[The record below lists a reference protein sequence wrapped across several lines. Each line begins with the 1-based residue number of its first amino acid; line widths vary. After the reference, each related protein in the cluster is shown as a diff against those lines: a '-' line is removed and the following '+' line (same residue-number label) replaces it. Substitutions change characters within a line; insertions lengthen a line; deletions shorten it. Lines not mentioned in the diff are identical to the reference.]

1 VRGFSS
7 REAGGRGGAEPS
19 ASRARVVQRPTPPS
33 PDPARRL
40 RRPAAA
46 SGTDTLPAARGI
58 QGGPADLLIGD
69 GLHAMILRVLL
80 FLYFCRCAYTI
91 RLHAIEE
98 YGLVIHEFDPWF
110 NYRATE
116 YLAQHG
122 YEKFFKWYDY
132 MSWYPLGRPVGT
144 TIYPG
149 MQLTSVA
156 IWNVLNGLGIEI
168 SLNDVCCYVPAW
180 FGVLATIF
188 LTMLTYECSGSA
200 NGAVA
205 AAGIM
210 AVVPA
215 HIMRSV
221 GGGYDNE
228 SVAMTAM
235 CCTFYFWCRSLRG
248 DASWPIGIVAGIAY
262 IYMAAAWGGYI
273 FVVNMIGVHAIGLVF
288 LGRYSN
294 KLHHA
299 YTLFYIIGTIGA
311 PIPQGE
317 GAALVPL
324 VGPTAQV
331 VPAVGPD

>member
-1 VRGFSS
+1 M
-7 REAGGRGGAEPS
+7 
-19 ASRARVVQRPTPPS
+19 
-33 PDPARRL
+33 

-288 LGRYSN
+288 FGRYSN
-294 KLHHA
+294 KLHVQPVSAAVRAQHSLLMSTAGLLAWCCWVACCEAHPPCGYCVLILSLGLSSRNLSPA
-299 YTLFYIIGTIGA
+299 YCRSWL
-311 PIPQGE
+311 
-317 GAALVPL
+317 AASR
-324 VGPTAQV
+324 
-331 VPAVGPD
+331 PALR

>member
-1 VRGFSS
+1 MRT
-7 REAGGRGGAEPS
+7 EPPTGALDG
-19 ASRARVVQRPTPPS
+19 ARAR
-33 PDPARRL
+33 AH
-40 RRPAAA
+40 AADA
-46 SGTDTLPAARGI
+46 GVRWECD
-58 QGGPADLLIGD
+58 QGGPADVLIGD
-69 GLHAMILRVLL
+69 GLHATVIRLLL
-80 FLYFCRCAYTI
+80 FLYFCRSAYYI

-116 YLAQHG
+116 YLAEHG
-122 YEKFFKWYDY
+122 SEKFFKWYDY

-149 MQLTSVA
+149 MQITSVT
-156 IWNVLNGLGIEI
+156 IWNVLNSLGVEI

-180 FGVLATIF
+180 FGVSATVF
-188 LTMLTYECSGSA
+188 LTALTYECTGSA

-210 AVVPA
+210 SVVPA

-235 CCTFYFWCRSLRG
+235 CCTFFWWCRSLRSNS
-248 DASWPIGIVAGIAY
+248 SWPLGIVAGIAY

-273 FVVNMIGVHAIGLVF
+273 FVINMVAVHALGLMAT
-288 LGRYSN
+288 GRYSN

-299 YTLFYIIGTIGA
+299 YTLFYIVGTY
-311 PIPQGE
+311 GE
-317 GAALVPL
+317 SAALARVHTL
-324 VGPTAQV
+324 HDTKLRTRNAQMIQRCCLSR
-331 VPAVGPD
+331 PDIWSRPQVLCRCL